1 MTDGEKSYKLRIRDT
16 AIICPVCGRKLRGVR
31 LLPGAVLRDVSMM
44 CQGCRAI
51 LTVNIDEASATYSP
65 RR

>member
-1 MTDGEKSYKLRIRDT
+1 MTTGENSYKLRIKNT

-31 LLPGAVLRDVSMM
+31 LLPGAALRNVSMM
-44 CQGCRAI
+44 CQGCRTVLI
-51 LTVNIDEASATYSP
+51 VNIDEASATYSP